1 MTVALCDTK
10 LYTKLLLR
18 VNAVRLEAVCQCKNR
33 PVNGLKTKQ
42 CEQGISEMTRDER
55 THARDVSNL
64 AVTQTV

>member
-42 CEQGISEMTRDER
+42 CEQGINGLSYF
-55 THARDVSNL
+55 S
-64 AVTQTV
+64 